1 MNVILFVKN
10 LTTEDDVRVIDEALS
25 QTRLTYRIRLADR
38 CVIIDGEGDAI
49 YTAKVTLTE
58 AGYSVE

>member
-1 MNVILFVKN
+1 MSVILFVKN
-10 LTTEDDVRVIDEALS
+10 LTTEDDVRRIDEALT
-25 QTRLTYRIRLADR
+25 QTRLTYRIRLTDR

>member
-1 MNVILFVKN
+1 MSVILFVKN
-10 LTTEDDVRVIDEALS
+10 LTTEDDVRRIDEALA
-25 QTRLTYRIRLADR
+25 QTRLTYRIRLMDR

>member
-1 MNVILFVKN
+1 MSVILFVKN
-10 LTTEDDVRVIDEALS
+10 LTTEADRQAIDEALS

-58 AGYSVE
+58 AGYPVE

>member
-1 MNVILFVKN
+1 MSVILFVKN
-10 LTTEDDVRVIDEALS
+10 LTTEDDVRRIDEALT